1 MKKLA
6 LLAAF
11 VLAAAAPPQDPPWM
25 QGPDD
30 PKHPKEP
37 NKGPRVPADA
47 KSSGCCEE
55 GRAKPW
61 PLYNK
66 GVQWTQ
72 PFDAAVKKARETG
85 KLLMVFHLVGDM
97 SREGC

>member
-1 MKKLA
+1 MRKLA
-6 LLAAF
+6 ALAAF
-11 VLAAAAPPQDPPWM
+11 LLAAAAPPQDPPGM
-25 QGPDD
+25 RGPDD
-30 PKHPKEP
+30 PKHPRAPKM
-37 NKGPRVPADA
+37 PAEH

-85 KLLMVFHLVGDM
+85 KLLMIFHLVGDM